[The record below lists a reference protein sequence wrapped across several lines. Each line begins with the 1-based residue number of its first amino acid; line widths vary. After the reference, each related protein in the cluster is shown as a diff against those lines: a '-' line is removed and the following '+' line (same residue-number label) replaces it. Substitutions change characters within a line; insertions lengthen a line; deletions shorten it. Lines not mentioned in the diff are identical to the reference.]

1 MAPSKK
7 STKVES
13 TTETPV
19 VETPVKSES
28 KKSTT
33 KKSEAKVETPAA
45 APAPSTTPAAAAAT
59 TKSAS
64 KKAEAKTEAP
74 ATTKSSSKKSDA
86 KVEAAEPAPA
96 KAPKKTRAE
105 KKEEAPA
112 PAPVETPV
120 AEEVSTDPK
129 VRRTVT
135 KETTDADCTRFAEL
149 ILSEIEKLKTGD
161 QKSPK
166 TRGIRYLRTLHKT
179 FRQLHKDINKITKFK
194 KNGNRKN
201 NGSSGFLTPVKI
213 SEQMAKFLSWDVNAE
228 YTRTQVTKEICNY
241 VKVHNLNDPENR
253 RNINVDAKLKN
264 LLGYDPS
271 NPPRDEES
279 REALPLTY
287 YRLQQYLAPHFIS
300 TRPPREKKSKKV
312 EAELDE

>member
-19 VETPVKSES
+19 VETPVKSET
-28 KKSTT
+28 KKAVT
-33 KKSEAKVETPAA
+33 KKSDAKAETPAPA
-45 APAPSTTPAAAAAT
+45 VAPAS

-64 KKAEAKTEAP
+64 KKSDAKTEAAVP
-74 ATTKSSSKKSDA
+74 A
-86 KVEAAEPAPA
+86 EAAA
-96 KAPKKTRAE
+96 KAPRKSKQAE
-105 KKEEAPA
+105 KKEETSA
-112 PAPVETPV
+112 PAPVEAPSDE
-120 AEEVSTDPK
+120 ASSDPK
-129 VRRTVT
+129 ARRVVS
-135 KETTDADCTRFAEL
+135 KESTDADCTRFAEL
-149 ILSEIEKLKTGD
+149 IMSEIERLKSSE

-166 TRGIRYLRTLHKT
+166 TRGIKYLRTLHKT
-179 FRQLHKDINKITKFK
+179 FRQLHKDINKVTKFK
-194 KNGNRKN
+194 KNNSRKN

-213 SEQMAKFLSWDVNAE
+213 SEQMAKFLSWDVSNE

-241 VKVHNLNDPENR
+241 VKVNNLNDPSNR
-253 RNINVDAKLKN
+253 RNINVDVKLKN

-279 REALPLTY
+279 REVLPLTY

-300 TRPPREKKSKKV
+300 SKPPKEKKSKKV

>member
-28 KKSTT
+28 KKTVA
-33 KKSEAKVETPAA
+33 KKSEAAAPVATPVVAPAA
-45 APAPSTTPAAAAAT
+45 
-59 TKSAS
+59 
-64 KKAEAKTEAP
+64 
-74 ATTKSSSKKSDA
+74 TKSSSKKSDA
-86 KVEAAEPAPA
+86 KTETAAPAATKSSSKKSDTKTETAAPAAEV
-96 KAPKKTRAE
+96 KAPKKTKKAE
-105 KKEEAPA
+105 KKEEAPVA
-112 PAPVETPV
+112 TPV
-120 AEEVSTDPK
+120 PSQAETASEESSSEPK
-129 VRRTVT
+129 VRRVVSR
-135 KETTDADCTRFAEL
+135 ESTDIDCTRFAEL
-149 ILSEIEKLKTGD
+149 IMSEIERLKTSD

-166 TRGIRYLRTLHKT
+166 TRGIKYLRTLHKT
-179 FRQLHKDINKITKFK
+179 FRQLHKDINKVTKFK
-194 KNGNRKN
+194 KNNSRKN

-213 SEQMAKFLSWDVNAE
+213 SEQMAKFLSWDVNNE

-241 VKVHNLNDPENR
+241 VKVHGLNDPNNR

-264 LLGYDPS
+264 LLGYDPA
-271 NPPRDEES
+271 NPPRDEET
-279 REALPLTY
+279 REVLPLTY

-300 TRPPREKKSKKV
+300 SKPPKEKKTKKV

>member
-19 VETPVKSES
+19 VETPVKSET
-28 KKSTT
+28 KKAVT
-33 KKSEAKVETPAA
+33 KKSDAKSETPAPAA
-45 APAPSTTPAAAAAT
+45 APAP

-64 KKAEAKTEAP
+64 KKSDAKSETPAP
-74 ATTKSSSKKSDA
+74 AAAPAPTKSASKKSDA
-86 KVEAAEPAPA
+86 KTEAAAPAEAAA
-96 KAPKKTRAE
+96 KAPRKSKQAE
-105 KKEEAPA
+105 KKEETS
-112 PAPVETPV
+112 APVPV
-120 AEEVSTDPK
+120 EAPSDEASSDPK
-129 VRRTVT
+129 ARRVVS
-135 KETTDADCTRFAEL
+135 KESTDADCTRFAEL
-149 ILSEIEKLKTGD
+149 IMSEIERLKSSE

-166 TRGIRYLRTLHKT
+166 TRGIKYLRTLHKT
-179 FRQLHKDINKITKFK
+179 FRQLHKDINKVTKFK
-194 KNGNRKN
+194 KNNSRKN

-213 SEQMAKFLSWDVNAE
+213 SEQMAKFLSWDVSNE

-241 VKVHNLNDPENR
+241 VKVNNLNDPSNR
-253 RNINVDAKLKN
+253 RNINVDVKLKN

-279 REALPLTY
+279 REVLPLTY

-300 TRPPREKKSKKV
+300 SKPPKEKKSKKV